1 MFKFLKDK
9 IKSAVSSISK
19 DVEEE
24 IKEDIGEKKQI
35 KEDEENKKEVVEA
48 KKEEHLEQKDSKK
61 GFFSFLKR
69 KKEEKETKEEK
80 KEEAKEETKKEKE
93 EAKEEREAKEKAKK
107 EREEVKEA
115 KEETKKEKEET
126 KKEKEEAKEE
136 REAKEKAKKERE
148 EVKEAKKE
156 KEEVKETKGFFSRI
170 KKKLTYTR
178 ISEEKFETLFWNLEM
193 ALMEANVAVEVI
205 EKIKE
210 DLKKE
215 LVDRDIS
222 RGGVETAILNS
233 LKTSVENLFE
243 EKLDLVSKIKSQ
255 DKTNNPFIIAFVGI
269 NGVGKTTSLAKVAKR
284 LEKEGLKSVIAA
296 ADTFRVAAIE
306 QLGHHAE
313 NLKIKMIKHDYGA
326 DPAAVCYDAVEHAKA
341 KNLDVVL
348 IDTAGRNNVNENL
361 LAELK
366 KIIKVAKPNLVVFVG
381 DSLTGNDMVEQ
392 AQVFNDTVGIDAIIL
407 SKADVDE
414 KGGGAISVSY
424 ITHKPII
431 YLGIGQNYEDLI
443 DFSSKNI
450 LENLGLI

>member
-80 KEEAKEETKKEKE
+80 KEEA
-93 EAKEEREAKEKAKK
+93 
-107 EREEVKEA
+107 
-115 KEETKKEKEET
+115 KEET